1 MSKKLLKRF
10 IAMALVGAMITSIS
24 VHAQVH
30 EVVAADIQY
39 ENTDKSTV
47 AFSSYDDPVLYDRL
61 QHMDNTRRSKQN
73 R

>member
-47 AFSSYDDPVLYDRL
+47 V
-61 QHMDNTRRSKQN
+61 
-73 R
+73 